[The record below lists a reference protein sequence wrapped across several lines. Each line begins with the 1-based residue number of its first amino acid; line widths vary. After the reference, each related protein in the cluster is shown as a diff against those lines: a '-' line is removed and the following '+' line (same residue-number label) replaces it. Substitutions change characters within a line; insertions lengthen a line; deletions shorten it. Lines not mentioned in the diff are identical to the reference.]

1 VPAMAAQ
8 PVPGCRFIPIVGK
21 RSVRRIGIIK
31 LRHHFETRAQAA
43 LVNHIV
49 EETRRKAEQ

>member
-1 VPAMAAQ
+1 MATQ
-8 PVPGCRFIPIVGK
+8 PVPGCRFLPIVGK

-43 LVNHIV
+43 LGNHIV
-49 EETRRKAEQ
+49 EETRRKAEH